1 MAKAKKLPSGQWRTL
16 VYSHTDANGKR
27 KYESFTADTKKE
39 SEYMAAEFAL
49 NKKARIKGDI
59 TFKDARQDYL
69 DSKSN
74 VLSPSTLRGYKQM
87 RTYFGTIDDIKVSKI
102 TDKLVQEWIN
112 DFSSNH
118 APKTVGNAYGFFTAV
133 MRSLDKNFS
142 MDVSLPQK
150 VKPQYYVPS
159 DSDIKKIIAYFEE
172 TDVEMLKAVYL
183 AAFGTMRRSEI
194 CGLDANDIR
203 GNIAHIHNA
212 LVKNIDEELEAKTTK
227 TVSSDRYVEFP
238 NFVTE
243 ILPKEGKIVKIN
255 PDVITKRFI
264 RMFDKLNIP
273 RFRFHD
279 LRHYSA
285 SIMHAMG
292 IPDQYIMQRGGW
304 ASDKVLKQVYRGTME
319 DYEKDFT
326 NITNSHFNDLYNT
339 KCNTKK

>member
-39 SEYMAAEFAL
+39 SEYLAAEFAL
-49 NKKARIKGDI
+49 NKKARVKGDI
-59 TFKDARQDYL
+59 TFKEARQNYL
-69 DSKSN
+69 DTKSN

-87 RTYFGTIDDIKVSKI
+87 RTYFGKIDDIKISKL
-102 TDKLVQEWIN
+102 TVKLVQEWIN

-118 APKTVGNAYGFFTAV
+118 APKTVSNAYGFFTTV
-133 MRSLDKNFS
+133 MRSFNSDFS
-142 MDVSLPQK
+142 MDISLPQK
-150 VKPQYYVPS
+150 IKPVYYVPT
-159 DSDIKKIIAYFEE
+159 DAEVKQIITHFEE

-194 CGLDANDIR
+194 CGLDANDIK
-203 GNIAHIHNA
+203 GNTVHIHNA
-212 LVKNIDEELEAKTTK
+212 LVKNIDETLESKTTK
-227 TVSSDRYVEFP
+227 TVSSDRYVELP
-238 NFVTE
+238 NFVIE